1 MRNLPQAI
9 RQAKL
14 KRLAEVEGHNTTAE
28 LLARSTF
35 DSVVPAI
42 CTNPDCDYTAE
53 MEPDQG
59 AGWCEMCETNTVASG
74 LILAGF
80 I

>member
-1 MRNLPQAI
+1 MLQISSAVRK
-9 RQAKL
+9 AKL
-14 KRLAEVEGHNTTAE
+14 KRLAEIEGCDSTAE
-28 LLARSTF
+28 LVARSSF

-42 CTNPDCDYTAE
+42 CTNPDCDYATG
-53 MEPDQG
+53 MEPDQDR
-59 AGWCEMCETNTVASG
+59 GWCEVCETNSVASG